1 MTLAGNQLP
10 PPRRLRPWSGLER
23 RLRDVGISGR
33 TLVIAAPA
41 IWLTVFFLVPLF
53 VVFGISLA
61 TKQFGRPPYSPL
73 LTTEGGDSPGTYAV
87 GVERFRS
94 SFGLP
99 STLFEI
105 TKVE

>member
-73 LTTEGGDSPGTYAV
+73 LTTEGGTV
-87 GVERFRS
+87 Q
-94 SFGLP
+94 L
-99 STLFEI
+99 TLHLSNYLKLF
-105 TKVE
+105 TDPLYVAA